1 LEVRFDSILEQVG
14 GHHFW
19 LNYLSDAR
27 RPTSRIGIHL
37 AIFGE
42 PFLSMV
48 LSGEKTIES
57 RFSRNRCAPFGEID
71 DGDIILLKEVAG
83 PICGIVL
90 ARRTWCY
97 DLMVESIG
105 HIRDRF
111 GAGIRADSEFWDS
124 RADALYATLIELATP
139 APISPI
145 SCDKRDRR
153 GWVSLRSRQ
162 MSFNF
167 FT

>member
-1 LEVRFDSILEQVG
+1 LEVEFDELLEQVG
-14 GHHFW
+14 GHGFW
-19 LNYLSDAR
+19 LTYLSDAT
-27 RPTSRIGIHL
+27 RPRSRIGIHL
-37 AIFGE
+37 AIFAE

-57 RFSRNRCAPFGEID
+57 RFSRNRCAPYGEID

-83 PICGIVL
+83 PICGLVL
-90 ARRTWCY
+90 ARRIWCY
-97 DLMVESIG
+97 DLGTEPIDR
-105 HIRDRF
+105 IRHRF
-111 GAGIRADSEFWDS
+111 GPGICADDEFWSS
-124 RADALYATLIELATP
+124 RADALYATLIELDAP
-139 APISPI
+139 ASIGAV

-162 MSFNF
+162 MAFD